1 MGAVVA
7 NAGPSE
13 PRRPARGL
21 ESRRDVRADGYGVGR
36 LQHEDR
42 AAARVSSRND
52 HAVPRWQGET
62 LVDATVLRV
71 PASNCMK
78 PDCTAGR
85 KIEGSRPKCDG
96 HFARPPTPGSF
107 SPRGLVFLE
116 SGPRV
121 FVEENQC
128 LAASD

>member
-13 PRRPARGL
+13 SRRPARGH
-21 ESRRDVRADGYGVGR
+21 ESRRNVRADGHGVGR

-52 HAVPRWQGET
+52 HAVPSWQGEA

-71 PASNCMK
+71 PASNRMK
-78 PDCTAGR
+78 PDCTAGL
-85 KIEGSRPKCDG
+85 KIEVSQLTCDG
-96 HFARPPTPGSF
+96 RFARPPTPGRV
-107 SPRGLVFLE
+107 SP
-116 SGPRV
+116 
-121 FVEENQC
+121 
-128 LAASD
+128 